1 MPSIKDHESKK
12 KKKHGHAHHAAP
24 KKHSNERLHA
34 DEAEENEVEDVTAEK
49 PKAEKRRPSQL
60 DADAVETK
68 GQPVGGSEEFQTSS
82 VASGV
87 DDEGFVKPS
96 KGEGKQNE
104 GHDAE
109 PESFQS
115 FSEGQKFE
123 LNFPGSFILK
133 AKAPKAFDLVE
144 RVAGDWVNDGKF
156 ESLPVGHPLAQILAS
171 KALTKAK
178 SIEKNVLNSTPVTLA
193 KIGLEYA
200 KSKIKR

>member
-1 MPSIKDHESKK
+1 MPSIKDHDNKK
-12 KKKHGHAHHAAP
+12 KKKHSHAHHAAP
-24 KKHSNERLHA
+24 KKESNERLHA
-34 DEAEENEVEDVTAEK
+34 DEAEESDVEEVVVK
-49 PKAEKRRPSQL
+49 PKTEKRRPSQL

-68 GQPVGGSEEFQTSS
+68 GQPVGGAEEFQTSS
-82 VASGV
+82 QARDEDNGSGP
-87 DDEGFVKPS
+87 D
-96 KGEGKQNE
+96 
-104 GHDAE
+104 
-109 PESFQS
+109 SFQS
-115 FSEGQKFE
+115 FSEGEKFE

-133 AKAPKAFDLVE
+133 AKVPKAFDLAE

-193 KIGLEYA
+193 KIGLQYA